1 MQRMKV
7 VTKMLSTVA
16 MAVVTAMPLA
26 TPAIGAE
33 GLRILMQGNDT
44 AVAPLQWTEPKAIPP
59 GTRMIMIYGNPAE
72 AGPYIFRV
80 RFPAGYKLPPHR
92 HTDQRQVTVLE
103 GYYWS
108 AAGET
113 FDQNRL
119 TRFGPRDHYIT
130 DGNVPHFAW
139 AETEVLIQEA
149 GIGPISNPIQYVS
162 PEDDPRR

>member
-1 MQRMKV
+1 MR
-7 VTKMLSTVA
+7 A
-16 MAVVTAMPLA
+16 MIKTLTGAALAAATAISIVS
-26 TPAIGAE
+26 PAFGAD
-33 GLRILMQGNDT
+33 GLRILMQDNDT
-44 AVAPLQWTEPKAIPP
+44 AVAPLQWTEPKAIPA
-59 GTRMIMIYGNPAE
+59 GTRMIMVYGNPSE

-80 RFPAGYKLPPHR
+80 RFPAGYRLPPHR

-113 FDQNRL
+113 FDESRL
-119 TRFGPRDHYIT
+119 KRFGPRDHYIT
-130 DGNVPHFAW
+130 EGNVPHFAW

-149 GIGPISNPIQYVS
+149 GIGPISNPIQYVR